1 MSSRTT
7 APASGTTGATGE
19 GREVL
24 RLVPPVIL
32 WWVWVAFAAVNAV
45 DFGIQGV
52 PSARFG
58 AVVSAILLL
67 VTGLMF
73 TLALR
78 PRVICDRTGLT
89 VVNPFRV
96 HQVPWRVIQ
105 VVEAGEWVRVHY
117 AAVGPAVGAA
127 AGGAAAGGAG
137 LRQRG
142 STVHCWALYVSAGA
156 RRKAARPARR
166 AGRGPFSASFA
177 AQWANADAGPG
188 TGPGYAQPTSRLPAE
203 ARYLASLPPAIAMAA
218 RLDARAARERAA
230 PERPGETPAT
240 AGTATV
246 NWSLAA
252 VAAVVIPALIL
263 LVTVLA

>member
-1 MSSRTT
+1 M
-7 APASGTTGATGE
+7 
-19 GREVL
+19 L

-32 WWVWVAFAAVNAV
+32 WWIWVAFAAANAV

-78 PRVICDRTGLT
+78 PRVICDSTGLT

-96 HQVPWRVIQ
+96 HRVPWRLIQ
-105 VVEAGEWVRVHY
+105 VVDAGEWVRVHY
-117 AAVGPAVGAA
+117 AAAGPAAGEAA
-127 AGGAAAGGAG
+127 AGEAGAGEAGAGEAGAGEAG
-137 LRQRG
+137 LRQQG

-166 AGRGPFSASFA
+166 ARRGPFSASFA
-177 AQWANADAGPG
+177 AQWGNDGAGLD
-188 TGPGYAQPTSRLPAE
+188 TGPGYAQPSSRMPAE